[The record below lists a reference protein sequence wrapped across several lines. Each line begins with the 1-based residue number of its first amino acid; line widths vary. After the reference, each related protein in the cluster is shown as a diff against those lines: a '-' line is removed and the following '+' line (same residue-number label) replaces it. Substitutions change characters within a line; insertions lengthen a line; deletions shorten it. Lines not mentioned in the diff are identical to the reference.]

1 MPIIVRKRNCKF
13 WFCQALLKRIGV
25 YRQFLKLTNRTSPV
39 DAARACAP
47 GSGIVFAT
55 DANVASLSV
64 PTLHHHFPFQ
74 ATRGANGLY
83 AASAIT
89 LAMRL
94 CRAFSPS
101 PLARPVII
109 LVMIGRDNHATG
121 KDKSRQTAADQLVF
135 HGDLH
140 QLGWFFKRRRN
151 VRQSRGLNP
160 HFALVASLTESAAF
174 SIDCPMSLTAL
185 SISFPVFSAGPSF
198 WQAERVNPKSI
209 TATNPFSFGMA
220 TSS

>member
-55 DANVASLSV
+55 DSNVASLSV

-83 AASAIT
+83 VDSAIT
-89 LAMRL
+89 LVMRL
-94 CRAFSPS
+94 FRAFTPS

-109 LVMIGRDNHATG
+109 LVIIGRHNQATR
-121 KDKSRQTAADQLVF
+121 KDQRKYPNANQSILHNYLLRPQPFGEPIKAADL
-135 HGDLH
+135 HG
-140 QLGWFFKRRRN
+140 
-151 VRQSRGLNP
+151 
-160 HFALVASLTESAAF
+160 A
-174 SIDCPMSLTAL
+174 I
-185 SISFPVFSAGPSF
+185 
-198 WQAERVNPKSI
+198 
-209 TATNPFSFGMA
+209 
-220 TSS
+220 